1 MIKNKKVLVT
11 GATGFLGGNL
21 IVELAKNGNR
31 ITCLVKPYD
40 NIERLLKSDVNIV
53 YADITKKESLTNAVD
68 GFEYIFHLAGLLGGN
83 NPRTIYNVNYEGIRN
98 LVEACLQ
105 NGGNLKR
112 FVFASSAAVIG
123 PTTKDEILDE
133 SAPCKPVTDYAKS
146 KLMAEQYL
154 NSLKYDFPIT
164 IIRFPV
170 VYGPGSFGGFYNLF
184 KLLNKQI
191 FLDIGYGEMN
201 VCFVQDAV
209 EGMMQAAESEN
220 TKGKTYILGERMIYS
235 TVIIK
240 NMVAKALKKC
250 PIRIITPYFLIYAV
264 SILFEIHGKISK
276 QIPALTRNEVSSYL
290 KHRYWRFNP
299 DKAVRDF
306 SFKICYPLEKGLVI
320 TADWYKRNGLI

>member
-21 IVELAKNGNR
+21 IVELVKNGNR
-31 ITCLVKPYD
+31 VTCLVKPDD
-40 NIERLLKSDVNIV
+40 NIERLLKSNINIV
-53 YADITKKESLTNAVD
+53 YADITKKESLINAVD
-68 GFEYIFHLAGLLGGN
+68 GFEYVFHLAGLLGGN
-83 NPRTIYNVNYEGIRN
+83 NQRNFYKVNYEGTRN
-98 LVEACLQ
+98 LVDACLQ

-112 FVFASSAAVIG
+112 FVFASSATVMG

-133 SAPCKPVTDYAKS
+133 SASCKPVTDYAKS

-154 NSLKYDFPIT
+154 NSLKCDFPIT

-191 FLDIGYGEMN
+191 FLDVGYGEMN

-250 PIRIITPYFLIYAV
+250 PIRIIAPYFLIYAV